1 MKKLVF
7 LRENPNAFGGA
18 ELYLKWI
25 KESIEKLGISST
37 VRGFDGKQKI
47 SSWIKALLFNN
58 QAKKQKS
65 DDELYF
71 SLARIDSAD
80 IYRTDD
86 GVHKIYRAT
95 KKLWFLNPLNFVY
108 PYLEKKCFENSKCI
122 IAISQMVK
130 NQIIDCYKIDPKKI
144 KVLYNGVEFPITLNK
159 KKSKQELCNEFNLD
173 FNIPLILFVG
183 SGFKRKGVREI
194 LLTLKDINEPYNAIF
209 VGKDKKIDYYK
220 NLAKKFNVNAVFL
233 GARNDV
239 KRFFEASDIF
249 MLLSI
254 YEPFGLSILEA
265 MSYQNAVISSKN
277 CGASEILDP
286 NFVATN
292 NQQAKDILI
301 NLLHNPMLLE
311 NIADKNRQIAKNF
324 TLENNVKE
332 TLKIIKDYLNND

>member
-18 ELYLKWI
+18 ELYLKWL
-25 KESIEKLGISST
+25 KESIENLGIPGT
-37 VRGFDGKQKI
+37 VRSFNGKQKI
-47 SSWIKALLFNN
+47 TSWLKALLFND

-65 DDELYF
+65 DDEIYF

-86 GVHKIYRAT
+86 GVHKIYRKT

-144 KVLYNGVEFPITLNK
+144 KVLYNGVEFPTTLNK
-159 KKSKQELCNEFNLD
+159 TKAKQELCNEFNLN
-173 FNIPLILFVG
+173 FNVPLILFVG
-183 SGFKRKGVREI
+183 SGFKRKGVKEI
-194 LLTLKDINEPYNAIF
+194 ILTLKDINEPYNAVF

-220 NLAKKFNVNAVFL
+220 NLSEKFNVNAIFL

-265 MSYQNAVISSKN
+265 MSYQNAVISSIN
-277 CGASEILDP
+277 CGASEILDA

-292 NQQAKDILI
+292 NQPARDILNSI
-301 NLLHNPMLLE
+301 LKNPTLLE
-311 NIADKNRQIAKNF
+311 QNAKKNRQLAQDF
-324 TLENNVKE
+324 TLENNARE
-332 TLKIIKDYLNND
+332 TLKIIEKYILC